1 MTRALPLLLA
11 AALGCSNIT
20 DSGSGTGVVA
30 LEVKVPSRL
39 ELEVG
44 DTIKLSARALDRNG
58 DSVAADI
65 TWLSPDTTVGVVAA
79 PSSRAWSKSLAWRTP
94 TI

>member
-1 MTRALPLLLA
+1 VRRALPLLAA

-20 DSGSGTGVVA
+20 DSGNGVVA

-44 DTIKLSARALDRNG
+44 DTIQLSARALDRNG
-58 DSVAADI
+58 DSAEDA
-65 TWLSPDTTVGVVAA
+65 
-79 PSSRAWSKSLAWRTP
+79 SSTSGCCGAVTGR
-94 TI
+94 

>member
-1 MTRALPLLLA
+1 MTRVLPLLVV

-20 DSGSGTGVVA
+20 DTGSGVVA

-44 DTIKLSARALDRNG
+44 DTIQLSARALDRNG
-58 DSVAADI
+58 DSVAAEI
-65 TWLSPDTTVGVVAA
+65 TWLSPDTTVGVVATTG
-79 PSSRAWSKSLAWRTP
+79 RK
-94 TI
+94 